1 MNETNP
7 KRENSKRTKL
17 VAAGIGC
24 IIMVALIGS
33 EMFSDPVE
41 QIDKQIEQKNYTE
54 VVELYDEK
62 IVETD
67 YEEEYRAAILLII
80 SDTFAAWESGDLAY
94 EEAKNTLEGFAT
106 SEDTELVDLCNTH
119 LSYMTVEEDGKRF
132 LKEARTS
139 LTTGDYV
146 EAFKA
151 IVAIDSSFTQYETV
165 QTLAEI
171 CQERMLQSVSEPE
184 VEADFRNYIRLLD
197 DCYAVL
203 PNADFLSR
211 RIQLE
216 DELEIFL
223 AVSEIIDRAAELYD
237 EALVEEALLTL
248 TFGLLDYPDNE
259 RLNTSLVDFSDH
271 YIITIAKQATELCE
285 AEEYNA
291 ALDLVEVA
299 LNEFDCDEFYLL
311 QESIK
316 EQKSVL
322 YKFKN
327 DLVRRF
333 ELMAPGW
340 DKESFDVQQV
350 ASDTGA
356 YIVKS
361 GKKLVLGDYSEEDVT
376 ILSFGGNIVTSLAG
390 VDFLFDLRDVSYDI
404 THWGE
409 EEYFAFYLAADVI
422 ALLPVI
428 GVVKYF
434 QHFETVGDGVKAAVD
449 VVDSVADVGKAS
461 DNAADIVDT
470 MVSAT
475 KAADNI
481 ADTVDAAK
489 DATRLG
495 TAAKGVIAK
504 VTKGYEPVSTI
515 NTRYLKSVHPDT
527 GVEFDRAF
535 LKYSDGQKI
544 VGVFP
549 EFDSAAD
556 VQLPKDLYK
565 ASFPQQEKYCLE
577 QLQKQV
583 KNPFSSTKKNFSN
596 AELEQILNNKLPSG
610 YSWHH
615 NQKEG
620 FMQLVE
626 TSIHEATR
634 HTGGMSLWGVGY

>member
-1 MNETNP
+1 MNNNNP
-7 KRENSKRTKL
+7 KKWNSKLTI
-17 VAAGIGC
+17 IGC
-24 IIMVALIGS
+24 AASALVTVIALVVSGTLA
-33 EMFSDPVE
+33 DPVE
-41 QIDKQIEQKNYTE
+41 KIEEQIEQENYSE
-54 VVELYDEK
+54 VVEIYDEK

-67 YEEEYRAAILLII
+67 QEEEYRATILAII
-80 SDTFAAWESGDLAY
+80 SEAFAEWEAGDLAY
-94 EEAKNTLEGFAT
+94 EDSKTTLEGFAS
-106 SEDTELVDLCNTH
+106 SEDAEIAELCSTH
-119 LSYMTVEEDGKRF
+119 LAYMAVEEDGKR
-132 LKEARTS
+132 LLNEARTS
-139 LTTGDYV
+139 SASADYV
-146 EAFKA
+146 AAFEA
-151 IVAIDSSFTQYETV
+151 IVAIDATFSQYETV
-165 QTLAEI
+165 QTLSETCI
-171 CQERMLQSVSEPE
+171 DRVIQSVSAPE
-184 VEADFRNYIRLLD
+184 VEAYFRNYIKLMD
-197 DCYAVL
+197 DCYALV
-203 PNADFLSR
+203 PDASFVSR

-216 DELEIFL
+216 EELDIYL

-237 EALVEEALLTL
+237 DSMVQEALLTL

-271 YIITIAKQATELCE
+271 YIITITKQANELCE

-299 LNEFDCDEFYLL
+299 LGEFECDEFYLL

-316 EQKSVL
+316 EQKIVL

-340 DKESFDVQQV
+340 DKESFEVQQA
-350 ASDTGA
+350 ASDTEA

-361 GKKLVLGDYSEEDVT
+361 GKKLALGDYSEEDVT
-376 ILSFGGNIVTSLAG
+376 ILSFAGNIVASLAG

-422 ALLPVI
+422 ALIPVI
-428 GVVKYF
+428 GVIKYM
-434 QHFETVGDGVKAAVD
+434 QHLDTASDGAKAAAD
-449 VVDSVADVGKAS
+449 VIDSVADVSKAS

-470 MVSAT
+470 MVD
-475 KAADNI
+475 AAKT
-481 ADTVDAAK
+481 ADKVADAVDTAK
-489 DATRLG
+489 DATKLR
-495 TAAKGVIAK
+495 AAAQSVIAK

-515 NTRYLKSVHPDT
+515 NTKYLKSAHPDT
-527 GVEFDRAF
+527 GIEFEQSF

-549 EFDSAAD
+549 KFDSAAD
-556 VQLPKDLYK
+556 VQLSKDLYK
-565 ASFPQQEKYCLE
+565 ASFSQQEKYCLE
-577 QLQKQV
+577 QLRKQV
-583 KNPFSSTKKNFSN
+583 KNPFSSTKKNFSD
-596 AELEQILNNKLPSG
+596 AEIEQILDNKLPAG
-610 YSWHH
+610 YTWHH

>member
-1 MNETNP
+1 MNDNNP
-7 KRENSKRTKL
+7 KKWNNKRAIIGCAVVALVIAIAL
-17 VAAGIGC
+17 VASGI
-24 IIMVALIGS
+24 
-33 EMFSDPVE
+33 FTDPVE
-41 QIDKQIEQKNYTE
+41 KIEEQIEQENYSE
-54 VVELYDEK
+54 VVEIYDEK

-67 YEEEYRAAILLII
+67 HEEEYRAAILGII
-80 SDTFAAWESGDLAY
+80 EDTFAAWESGDLAY
-94 EEAKNTLEGFAT
+94 EDAKTTLEGFAS
-106 SEDTELVDLCNTH
+106 SEDTEITDLCNTH
-119 LSYMTVEEDGKRF
+119 LSHMAVEEDGKRL
-132 LKEARTS
+132 LKKARIS
-139 LTTGDYV
+139 LANAEYIA
-146 EAFKA
+146 AFEA
-151 IVAIDSSFTQYETV
+151 IVAIDASFSQYATV
-165 QTLAEI
+165 QTLSETCRERTLQAVSAPEI
-171 CQERMLQSVSEPE
+171 ET
-184 VEADFRNYIRLLD
+184 DFRSYIKLMD
-197 DCYAVL
+197 DCYALV
-203 PNADFLSR
+203 PDAGFVSR

-216 DELEIFL
+216 EELEIFL
-223 AVSEIIDRAAELYD
+223 AVSEIIDRATELYD
-237 EALVEEALLTL
+237 DSLVEEALLTL
-248 TFGLLDYPDNE
+248 TFGLLDYPENE

-271 YIITIAKQATELCE
+271 YIITITKQANELCE

-299 LNEFDCDEFYLL
+299 LEEFECDAFYLL

-340 DKESFDVQQV
+340 DKESFDVKQA

-361 GKKLVLGDYSEEDVT
+361 GKKLALGDYSEEDVT
-376 ILSFGGNIVTSLAG
+376 ILSFGGNIVASLAG

-434 QHFETVGDGVKAAVD
+434 QHLETVSDGVKAAAD
-449 VVDSVADVGKAS
+449 VADSVADVGKAS
-461 DNAADIVDT
+461 DHAADIVDT
-470 MVSAT
+470 MVDTA
-475 KAADNI
+475 K
-481 ADTVDAAK
+481 TVDNVADAVDTAKDTTKLGAAAK
-489 DATRLG
+489 D
-495 TAAKGVIAK
+495 VIAK
-504 VTKGYEPVSTI
+504 VTKGYEPVDTI
-515 NTRYLKSVHPDT
+515 NRRYLGDVHPDT
-527 GVEFDRAF
+527 GVSFEKSRVKF
-535 LKYSDGQKI
+535 SDGQKI

-549 EFDSAAD
+549 KFESAAD
-556 VQLPKDLYK
+556 VQMPKDLYK

-583 KNPFSSTKKNFSN
+583 KNPFSSTKKNFSD
-596 AELEQILNNKLPSG
+596 AEIEQILDNKLPAG
-610 YSWHH
+610 YTWHH